1 MDYPLLPADM
11 GIPLLF
17 TVKTNHFTSEKVG
30 RTSGE
35 LKKKP
40 FLGIQSYHLRSAKI
54 LGSTGWNWLGPHM
67 MPWEAPNDLKTF
79 HMDRIHH
86 HESSEP
92 TRGPQRT
99 NSAPLKSLTGRK
111 APEKFQVPASKTFS
125 VQRVV
130 YCDNKDS
137 FIMNIE
143 YARTSYLSPQSPI
156 YRWRKIGHVEKFQI
170 SIHNRCGEIRNFAKF
185 GGISKFYTWQMWRH
199 LKFTLFLVVKYV
211 LWQFMLFFA

>member
-17 TVKTNHFTSEKVG
+17 TVKTNNFTSEKVG

-125 VQRVV
+125 IQRVV

-137 FIMNIE
+137 FMNIK
-143 YARTSYLSPQSPI
+143 YAHSSRKRVSTRASISVAIRTLDFFGRISLSIATMFGLLLSH
-156 YRWRKIGHVEKFQI
+156 RW
-170 SIHNRCGEIRNFAKF
+170 
-185 GGISKFYTWQMWRH
+185 
-199 LKFTLFLVVKYV
+199 L
-211 LWQFMLFFA
+211 